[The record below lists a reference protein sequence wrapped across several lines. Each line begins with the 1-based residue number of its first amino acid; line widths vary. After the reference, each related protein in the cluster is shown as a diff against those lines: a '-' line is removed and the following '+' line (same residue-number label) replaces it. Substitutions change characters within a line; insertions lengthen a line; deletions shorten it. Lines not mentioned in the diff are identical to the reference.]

1 MRALRILALAGILIL
16 PAALHAQREKLTPD
30 DLDVVQKKWPQ
41 ALKTNTGIRYVIEK
55 EGAGDPPNPGDM
67 VSVLYTGT
75 FLAGKVFDRG
85 LDPAHP
91 FTFRLG
97 RGLVIEGWDQV
108 LQLMKPGEKRL
119 VIIPSELA
127 YGTLGRVPGIPR
139 DTTLVFDL
147 ELLKVERE

>member
-1 MRALRILALAGILIL
+1 MRALRTLALAGILIL

-41 ALKTNTGIRYVIEK
+41 ALQTNTGIRYLIEK
-55 EGAGDPPNPGDM
+55 EGAGDPPNPGDI

-75 FLAGKVFDRG
+75 FLSGKKFDQD
-85 LDPAHP
+85 LDAAHP

-119 VIIPSELA
+119 VIIPAELA

-147 ELLKVERE
+147 ELLKVDRE

>member
-1 MRALRILALAGILIL
+1 MRALRLLVLAGILIL
-16 PAALHAQREKLTPD
+16 PAALHAQREKLSPD
-30 DLDVVQKKWPQ
+30 DLDFVQKTWPQ
-41 ALKTNTGIRYVIEK
+41 ALKTNTGIRYIIEK
-55 EGAGDPPNPGDM
+55 EGVGDPPNPGDM

-75 FLAGKVFDRG
+75 FLTGKMFDRDV
-85 LDPAHP
+85 DPAHP

-139 DTTLVFDL
+139 DTVLVFDL
-147 ELLKVERE
+147 ELLKVDRE